1 MKSIILCEGK
11 TDAILLSY
19 YLGKVVEWN
28 FNKNLTKRV
37 ALPIK
42 NWQNEEVNVY
52 TKGENELIIWA
63 VGGQSN
69 FEYAIKQIIKANRI
83 AEKENAY
90 AKIIIMRDR
99 DVIEDNEI
107 VLKEV
112 QDIFHANNINL
123 EITANNQWSS
133 SEYVNEYNEKAQIKE
148 INEIKVLPIIIPFNK
163 NGALETF
170 ILDAISEMG
179 QEESHI
185 VNMSKEFI
193 SNFDLLNYLNTQR
206 LKVKGELAV
215 TLGTMF
221 LQKTFTPID
230 AMLKDINWEDYRTIK
245 EGFRKLE
252 EI

>member
-1 MKSIILCEGK
+1 MMKSILLCEGK
-11 TDAILLSY
+11 SDAILVSY
-19 YLGKVVEWN
+19 YLEKVKGWQFYSKKDKRKVDIPIRNTENEEINWYTSNIDLLAIWGVGGKSNFKYAIEQVLRINSLVDREEA
-28 FNKNLTKRV
+28 FNKIVILTDRDQSETDKDLIRE
-37 ALPIK
+37 LSEYLGNI
-42 NWQNEEVNVY
+42 
-52 TKGENELIIWA
+52 ELINNEWTDKEYT
-63 VGGQSN
+63 N
-69 FEYAIKQIIKANRI
+69 EFESK
-83 AEKENAY
+83 
-90 AKIIIMRDR
+90 
-99 DVIEDNEI
+99 
-107 VLKEV
+107 V
-112 QDIFHANNINL
+112 QVRL
-123 EITANNQWSS
+123 
-133 SEYVNEYNEKAQIKE
+133 
-148 INEIKVLPIIIPFNK
+148 LPIIIPFDK

-221 LQKTFTPID
+221 PQKTFTPID
-230 AMLKDINWEDYRTIK
+230 AMLKNINWEDYRTIQ